1 MMNNKKILSFI
12 LTFSHIFRRFWNLW
26 EYTPKSRFNFFI
38 ASKKLYFIVNY
49 ETFSSVS
56 NTGTY
61 DPKIVYENV
70 KNNFES
76 NRGEKNIFS
85 KIQYL

>member
-1 MMNNKKILSFI
+1 MNNKKILSFI
-12 LTFSHIFRRFWNLW
+12 LTFSHVLDVFGICGNIRQNQGLIFLLLQ
-26 EYTPKSRFNFFI
+26 
-38 ASKKLYFIVNY
+38 KKLYLIVNY